1 MGFLLFFQRL
11 RTYTK
16 HLDTKLFQLSVGIA
30 KGTCLRRAPPSAG
43 YVIPTDEG
51 RAIGATQHG
60 VEINN
65 QCKIVKMQERYKRQ
79 GSIDCD
85 YVYELNGIEDG
96 VEREDADRCRKT
108 CD

>member
-65 QCKIVKMQERYKRQ
+65 QCARISAEITIRHGIGGPNVKLR
-79 GSIDCD
+79 G
-85 YVYELNGIEDG
+85 
-96 VEREDADRCRKT
+96 
-108 CD
+108 